1 MTVKSHLSGNNPSEA
16 TQAKV
21 EGNGEAKDEG
31 EGEPGDQG
39 QVGPCLC
46 QDCDHDDEDN
56 VEKLEKDDP

>member
-1 MTVKSHLSGNNPSEA
+1 MTMTMAMPTMARFVAMTVKSHLSGNNPSEA

-39 QVGPCLC
+39 
-46 QDCDHDDEDN
+46 
-56 VEKLEKDDP
+56 